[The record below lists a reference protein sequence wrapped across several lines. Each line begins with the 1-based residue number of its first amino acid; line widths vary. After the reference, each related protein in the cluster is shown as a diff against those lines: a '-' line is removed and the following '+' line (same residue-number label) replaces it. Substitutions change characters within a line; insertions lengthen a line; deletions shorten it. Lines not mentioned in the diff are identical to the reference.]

1 MLNLSR
7 LLWSWHDVKL
17 EQNSKAEITEGLL
30 EAIRSLPL
38 QRVVEHCG
46 TRVAVSPFEL
56 YADCSQCG
64 MRVKV
69 RSFSAGAEVE
79 DVFDAVFEW
88 MNQPGAQDLARRHQ
102 EMLRE
107 DAAPIDG
114 GPPHSND
121 PRSGRCIELD

>member
-1 MLNLSR
+1 M
-7 LLWSWHDVKL
+7 KL
-17 EQNSKAEITEGLL
+17 EQNSEAEINEGLL

-46 TRVAVSPFEL
+46 SRVAVSPFEL

-88 MNQPGAQDLARRHQ
+88 MNQPGALDLARRRQ
-102 EMLRE
+102 EVLRE
-107 DAAPIDG
+107 DDAGING
-114 GPPHSND
+114 GPPLLTD
-121 PRSGRCIELD
+121 LRSGRGIELD

>member
-1 MLNLSR
+1 M
-7 LLWSWHDVKL
+7 KL
-17 EQNSKAEITEGLL
+17 ERNSEAEITEGLL

-46 TRVAVSPFEL
+46 SRMAVSPFEH
-56 YADCSQCG
+56 YVDCSQCG
-64 MRVKV
+64 MRIKF

-88 MNQPGAQDLARRHQ
+88 MNQPGALDLARRRQ
-102 EMLRE
+102 EVLRE
-107 DAAPIDG
+107 DDLAVDG
-114 GPPHSND
+114 GPLLSND